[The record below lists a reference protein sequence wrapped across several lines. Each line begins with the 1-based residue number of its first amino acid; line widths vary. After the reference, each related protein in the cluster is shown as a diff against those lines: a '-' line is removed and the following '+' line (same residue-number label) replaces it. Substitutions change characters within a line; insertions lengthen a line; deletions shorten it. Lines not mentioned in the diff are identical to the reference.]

1 MLTKTC
7 LNGLWDFSCKTDSL
21 DTLPTE
27 WDAVSIKVPSPFNVN
42 SFSHGY
48 PKKTAGE
55 EFYVSGADFR
65 LYPEYPLEWDN
76 AKIGFYRRKF
86 VVDKASEGNRI
97 FLHFDAVAYKSVY
110 YVNGKKIAEEGEAF
124 LPIEMEI
131 TDVVKFGEENE
142 LLVGCQTARASAYK
156 DENDRDRTDLPEGSF
171 WGGHI
176 GGIWQDCWLVER
188 AQSYVDDVFA
198 YADVYKNNLHIEY

>member
-65 LYPEYPLEWDN
+65 LYP
-76 AKIGFYRRKF
+76 
-86 VVDKASEGNRI
+86 
-97 FLHFDAVAYKSVY
+97 
-110 YVNGKKIAEEGEAF
+110 
-124 LPIEMEI
+124 
-131 TDVVKFGEENE
+131 
-142 LLVGCQTARASAYK
+142 
-156 DENDRDRTDLPEGSF
+156 
-171 WGGHI
+171 
-176 GGIWQDCWLVER
+176 
-188 AQSYVDDVFA
+188 
-198 YADVYKNNLHIEY
+198 